1 MSETALSVDCGG
13 RALTV
18 RRFRREDLAAMLD
31 FARALPE
38 HDLLFLGR
46 DLKHRKVIE
55 AWLAEIE
62 DGFIDSL
69 VAEEAGG
76 EHGGPIGAT
85 SAVVRDPLGWSG
97 HVGDV
102 RLLVSPDLRGCG
114 LGRTMLREV
123 FKAARARDLTKL
135 TARMTPDQT
144 GAIALFESVG
154 FRGEALLKDHVK
166 GRDGQLHD
174 LAILSCDVARAAAA
188 QDAFGLQGD
197 RA

>member
-1 MSETALSVDCGG
+1 MSDLPLGIDCGG
-13 RALTV
+13 RAVIV
-18 RRFRREDLAAMLD
+18 RRFRPEDLDAMLK
-31 FARALPE
+31 FARGLPE

-69 VAEEAGG
+69 VAEEEGA
-76 EHGGPIGAT
+76 IVAT

-102 RLLVSPDLRGCG
+102 RLLVAPEMRGCG
-114 LGRTMLREV
+114 LGRVMLREV
-123 FKAARARDLTKL
+123 FRTAEARDLTKL
-135 TARMTPDQT
+135 TARMTSDQT

-154 FRGEALLKDHVK
+154 FRGEALLKDHVM

-174 LAILSCDVARAAAA
+174 LAILSCDVARARAA
-188 QDAFGLQGD
+188 QDAFGLQGE
-197 RA
+197 AA